1 MFKPYLASEAKEKA
15 DEHYKTLVV
24 LFEIIK
30 NYASKGLYSL
40 VLNGNELTPEHLN
53 FMRKCGYS
61 INELEE
67 NGARYHIVSWDK

>member
-15 DEHYKTLVV
+15 D
-24 LFEIIK
+24 EIIK

-40 VLNGNELTPEHLN
+40 VLNANELSPEHLN

-61 INELEE
+61 ISEVEE
-67 NGARYHIVSWDK
+67 NGARYHILSWDK